1 MHDVTQEGSAK
12 HTHHDTY
19 PGKLSSQKE
28 TIRVESS
35 RVVSCRVVSCRVVP
49 CRVVSCRVVSC
60 RVVSCRVVCHH
71 LLVLVAS
78 CCPVV
83 LSCSFFSCRVVVR
96 FRVRAWVRAFVCC
109 LCACE

>member
-1 MHDVTQEGSAK
+1 MRVVTQVGSAK

-35 RVVSCRVVSCRVVP
+35 
-49 CRVVSCRVVSC
+49 RVVSCRVVSC